1 MPSGVPVDPSYQK
14 ARHKAEQARCMATT
28 YEGNIR
34 NFEDKW
40 YAFWLRWFE
49 LWAFWIKCD
58 SNVTSQDSSWIKKG
72 LDIEKARARVKIVPK
87 SFSDSLG
94 DHISAPAEDDSGGGD
109 DADDDA
115 DDEEEERM
123 GVEAFNAEE
132 PLGAPMLRTKKNT
145 ESGERG
151 SEGHSSLNR
160 VDNLPEELQS
170 ISHGI
175 STASH
180 DSHDSQKT
188 EAGKAESIQRI
199 PDTVIRLYYTPGLTA
214 SSAAAVMEHRLR
226 LANAPDKGTAKN
238 ESRPSGY
245 PVNPMKSYRVVGA
258 HKKAVDFAAVMGEHK
273 GNPGRRLKP
282 PKWHNAHKGSMLEGQ
297 DGAMLQTAVLLLA
310 SVGDTWTHSIMRR
323 VDYVG
328 GGYKIEMEEWS
339 SPVIAGS
346 PLSDMREDKL
356 IEWINNTFPEDLG
369 ELIRNPPVPREE
381 TPEPEGDAPPE
392 QAPTKKKR
400 RRTHDDQPRR
410 EYNLRSQ
417 RPRGNDDPPPAKRLR
432 QASTKQASK
441 TTAEDPAVGR
451 GRKKAR
457 R

>member
-160 VDNLPEELQS
+160 VDSLPEELQS

-245 PVNPMKSYRVVGA
+245 PGLIFLLNRALSIY
-258 HKKAVDFAAVMGEHK
+258 
-273 GNPGRRLKP
+273 
-282 PKWHNAHKGSMLEGQ
+282 
-297 DGAMLQTAVLLLA
+297 QTADLLLA

-381 TPEPEGDAPPE
+381 TPEPEGDVGNSRFPLWGLIRA
-392 QAPTKKKR
+392 
-400 RRTHDDQPRR
+400 
-410 EYNLRSQ
+410 
-417 RPRGNDDPPPAKRLR
+417 PRGFRCSEP
-432 QASTKQASK
+432 
-441 TTAEDPAVGR
+441 
-451 GRKKAR
+451 
-457 R
+457 